1 MRVPSALASLA
12 ARMSRFRPDARF
24 ELLCLVGLL
33 VVLSTF
39 LGFVAFGNE
48 VIEGDTGAFDRAVLL
63 ALRDPAD
70 LAVPIGPRWLA
81 GAARDVTGL
90 GGPVVLTFVTVA
102 IAGFL
107 LVIRRRADAVL
118 IAASVGGGSL
128 LSTVFKIAFDR
139 PRPDLVPQAVA
150 IASASF
156 PSGHAMLS
164 AVAYLTVGGLLMRV
178 QTRLAAK
185 VYVLT
190 LAVLMTLLI
199 GVSRVYLGV
208 HWPTDVLA
216 GWCVG
221 AAWALLCWLV
231 VAWLGR
237 SAELR

>member
-1 MRVPSALASLA
+1 MRLPSALASLA

-156 PSGHAMLS
+156 PSGHVVHYVVFFGFLITAMLVNKGFPLFWRLFVSIIS
-164 AVAYLTVGGLLMRV
+164 AFLICSVSISRIYLGAHWATDVLGGYLFGC
-178 QTRLAAK
+178 
-185 VYVLT
+185 
-190 LAVLMTLLI
+190 I
-199 GVSRVYLGV
+199 YLGV
-208 HWPTDVLA
+208 MLKFYLA
-216 GWCVG
+216 P
-221 AAWALLCWLV
+221 
-231 VAWLGR
+231 
-237 SAELR
+237 SSK

>member
-1 MRVPSALASLA
+1 
-12 ARMSRFRPDARF
+12 MSQRLMPI
-24 ELLCLVGLL
+24 
-33 VVLSTF
+33 
-39 LGFVAFGNE
+39 VAFGNE

-81 GAARDVTGL
+81 GAAQDVTGL

-107 LVIRRRADAVL
+107 LVIRRPADAVL

-139 PRPDLVPQAVA
+139 PRPDLVPHAVA

-178 QTRLAAK
+178 QPPRPFRSRNASTSTIVMAAIEDFSAPK
-185 VYVLT
+185 YPRKFSTCQRWAARVL
-190 LAVLMTLLI
+190 
-199 GVSRVYLGV
+199 GDKPRSSR
-208 HWPTDVLA
+208 
-216 GWCVG
+216 
-221 AAWALLCWLV
+221 
-231 VAWLGR
+231 
-237 SAELR
+237 